1 MSSTIYLYLKTH
13 NQTGLKY
20 LGKTIR
26 DPYVYTGSGVY
37 WKSHLKKHGNDVK
50 TEILFETSNKEE
62 FNKVALEY
70 SYKYNIVESSEFAN
84 LTHEEG
90 QGGNTCLPGSDS
102 WNRMTQSS
110 TLGMKYNSHKE
121 YELSDVGRSKI
132 KKAAMM
138 SPSEI
143 SKNRMSN
150 SAKNRPRMIC
160 PYCNKEGD
168 ISNMTRWHGS
178 NCKNAG

>member
-20 LGKTIR
+20 LGKTIK
-26 DPYVYTGSGVY
+26 DPNLYTGSGVY

-50 TEILFETSNKEE
+50 TEILFKTSNKEE
-62 FNKVALEY
+62 FNRVALEY

-84 LTHEEG
+84 LTYEEG

-110 TLGMKYNSHKE
+110 TEQVVL
-121 YELSDVGRSKI
+121 R
-132 KKAAMM
+132 
-138 SPSEI
+138 
-143 SKNRMSN
+143 
-150 SAKNRPRMIC
+150 
-160 PYCNKEGD
+160 
-168 ISNMTRWHGS
+168 
-178 NCKNAG
+178 